1 MKKTTYIGP
10 PIDRYHFE
18 GLMNKGWIIEY
29 ALEVFKRNPNVVAL
43 LELDIGNRFQKVIV
57 KNFGWRNN
65 ISILLSPWM
74 RSRAQKSWDAAH
86 WLLEA
91 GVPVPKPLAVY
102 TQRQAGFIVK
112 NYLITEYIGKFQ
124 TARRILR
131 NEVVELESKQLI
143 VSKMAEMVA
152 RMHQANLIHHDL
164 TKGNFLVKDD
174 NYEKIYLV
182 DLNRLERKSRLSIS
196 EKMADIAK
204 INLCRCQLNEEHNGC
219 LWRFFLQHYDGH
231 QFESNLKTLK
241 RAIYKNQLRRQ
252 VKQIKNVK
260 G

>member
-1 MKKTTYIGP
+1 MKKTSYTGP
-10 PIDRYHFE
+10 PISRYYFE
-18 GLMNKGWIIEY
+18 GLINKGWIIEY
-29 ALEVFKRNPNVVAL
+29 ALEVFKRHPNVVAL
-43 LELDIGNRFQKVIV
+43 LELEIGNRFQKVIV

-65 ISILLSPWM
+65 ISIILSPWM
-74 RSRAQKSWDAAH
+74 RSRAQKSWDASH

-91 GVPVPKPLAVY
+91 GVPVPKPLAVF

-131 NEVVELESKQLI
+131 NEIVELEIKQLI
-143 VSKMAEMVA
+143 TSKMAEMVA

-164 TKGNFLVKDD
+164 TMGNFLVKND
-174 NYEKIYLV
+174 NCEQIYLV
-182 DLNRLERKSRLSIS
+182 DLNRLERKSRLSTS

-204 INLCRCQLNEEHNGC
+204 INLCRCQLNEEHDNC
-219 LWRFFLQHYDGH
+219 LWRFFLQQYDAP
-231 QFESNLKTLK
+231 QFERNFKALKK
-241 RAIYKNQLRRQ
+241 AICKNQLRHQ